1 MRPATLRPVTYAF
14 KIPGR
19 PKSKSR
25 PRFARGRAYT
35 DKKTLDAEQRIADLY
50 DGPYYKTP
58 VSLTMTFHPDWTF
71 VEIAPL
77 DEAVSPLTAD
87 ASNLCKLVEDA
98 LNGVAYPDDRLVQML
113 VVRKIPR

>member
-1 MRPATLRPVTYAF
+1 VT
-14 KIPGR
+14 
-19 PKSKSR
+19 
-25 PRFARGRAYT
+25 
-35 DKKTLDAEQRIADLY
+35 
-50 DGPYYKTP
+50 
-58 VSLTMTFHPDWTF
+58 
-71 VEIAPL
+71 IAPL

>member
-1 MRPATLRPVTYAF
+1 MIYRF

-50 DGPYYKTP
+50 DGPYYEEP
-58 VSLTMTFHPDWTF
+58 VSMVMIFHPDWTD
-71 VEIAPL
+71 VTIGPI
-77 DEAVSPLTAD
+77 DEDLSPLTAD

-113 VVRKIPR
+113 VVRKLPR

>member
-1 MRPATLRPVTYAF
+1 MRPATLRPVSYAF

-58 VSLTMTFHPDWTF
+58 VSLAMTFHPDWTF

>member
-1 MRPATLRPVTYAF
+1 MTYAF

-58 VSLTMTFHPDWTF
+58 VSLAMTFHPDWTF